1 MNLIYIY
8 IYIYIFFFY
17 FLKKKNGS
25 VGRWETKH
33 FIWMAEAH
41 LQYCTTSFNLQ
52 IDKYSELC
60 FEVIFAFGEIFF
72 NQRVLLQLDLHWR
85 QPQTSM
91 TNETNLRT
99 FCFKD
104 HRYESFFLSRDS
116 LSGATHSLDLCVL
129 FKFIFLYLRIHSAP
143 FLRFSSVLLT
153 PIFSYVYYHAEYFS
167 YPWMM
172 PLIGKR
178 SKFNWN
184 FSS

>member
-1 MNLIYIY
+1 MVRSGVGKPNILFGWPKLTYNIARQVSICKLTNTAN
-8 IYIYIFFFY
+8 Y
-17 FLKKKNGS
+17 FL
-25 VGRWETKH
+25 
-33 FIWMAEAH
+33 
-41 LQYCTTSFNLQ
+41 
-52 IDKYSELC
+52 
-60 FEVIFAFGEIFF
+60 EVIFAFGEIFF

-91 TNETNLRT
+91 TNATNLRT

-153 PIFSYVYYHAEYFS
+153 PIFSYVYYHVEYFS
-167 YPWMM
+167 YP
-172 PLIGKR
+172 
-178 SKFNWN
+178 
-184 FSS
+184 